1 MFGGEGATVAG
12 KMFYPLEKIVFAS
25 DCPFDPE
32 KGPGYIRETIKLVD
46 KMDWTKEQ
54 REQVYYKN
62 LEKMTGSDPCK
73 MTQADLTPYFP
84 LVG

>member
-1 MFGGEGATVAG
+1 MFGGEGATIAG

-32 KGPGYIRETIKLVD
+32 KGPMYIRETLRLIE
-46 KMDWTKEQ
+46 KMDWTKEE

-62 LEKMTGSDPCK
+62 LERITGEEVCEVRLRTHPA
-73 MTQADLTPYFP
+73 M
-84 LVG
+84 